1 MEENTF
7 KIILIV
13 LMLIMLA
20 STVAILAYQS
30 GSLVLEG
37 GVYLGSISIN
47 VDTRTFNVPLNLT
60 VRLYNPLNRT
70 VTVFYRVQ
78 SDPPELASHVH
89 VENRGFD
96 RVAPLSEGWG
106 YITVVVEPC
115 VHTGTVTI
123 IALGK

>member
-70 VTVFYRVQ
+70 VTVFYKVQ
-78 SDPPELASHVH
+78 SDPSELASCVR
-89 VENRGFD
+89 VENKGFD
-96 RVAPLSEGWG
+96 RIAPLSEGWG
-106 YITVVVEPC
+106 YITVVVVPC
-115 VHTGTVTI
+115 VHTGTVTV